1 MLLNILI
8 SIIILYLFSWLFV
21 FIDDSIDD
29 LYYFLKGK
37 LNKNKSNI
45 SYKNYEDMIQSLKNS
60 WVRDK
65 YLYIYRFFLHIK
77 DFTQDFYLE
86 IKWFIQRGIRGYSD
100 RDVWEFK
107 FYLSE
112 VITKGLK
119 DLKNQV
125 HGVPCE
131 FASKDGAEIDLEGW
145 KNVLNEIVWVF
156 EVTKK
161 IQNSE
166 WFKWSYKERKKKS
179 LKKFAKKENKHIMT
193 SEEIKRYNNGWKLLQ
208 KYYFSLWD

>member
-8 SIIILYLFSWLFV
+8 STIILYIFSCLFV
-21 FIDDSIDD
+21 FTDDRIDDV
-29 LYYFLKGK
+29 YYFIKGK
-37 LNKNKSNI
+37 LNKKKKEI
-45 SYKNYEDMIQSLKNS
+45 TIPYTGLQKNS
-60 WVRDK
+60 WLRNK

-77 DFTQDFYLE
+77 DFPQDFYLE
-86 IKWFIQRGIRGYSD
+86 SKYFIQRGIRGYSD
-100 RDVWEFK
+100 RDIWGFDE
-107 FYLSE
+107 YLSE

-145 KNVLNEIVWVF
+145 KNVLNEIIWTF
-156 EVTKK
+156 EVTQK
-161 IQNSE
+161 INNRE
-166 WFKWSYKERKKKS
+166 WWKWSYKERKKKS